1 MDKYEISRKKNHWK
15 YIINH
20 CSYFRSLLENSEGEE
35 PLDSDVKLT
44 LNVPQN
50 STDFSKKMDFSAME
64 AKSPGRNAIK

>member
-1 MDKYEISRKKNHWK
+1 MPWINRKYGKNHWK
-15 YIINH
+15 YGINH
-20 CSYFRSLLENSEGEE
+20 CSYFRSLLENSEEEE

-50 STDFSKKMDFSAME
+50 STDFSKKMDFSRME